1 MELGFAIVLLKSRK
15 PDPVPRRAC
24 LLLRLLA
31 AAVTLNATVAYHAE
45 AGLRPVVPRG
55 PLTTEEKANI
65 ALFEN
70 SKASVVFISTS
81 ERVLN
86 FWTRNVMTVP
96 RGTGSGFFWDEKG
109 HIVTNLH
116 VVNGASG
123 ANVRLADGRDYPAR
137 LIGASEAHDIAVLKI
152 DIPSN
157 SPAPIAVGTSRDLQ
171 VGQKVFAIGNPFG
184 LDWTLTTG
192 IVSALDRA
200 LTGEDGVLIQH
211 LVQTDAAINPGNS
224 GGVLLD
230 SAGRLIGM
238 NTAIYSPSGASAG
251 VGFAVPV
258 DTVNRVVAQLIDNGH
273 YAPPSL
279 GIETDEYLS
288 QAIARRLGVVG
299 VAVARVPRGS
309 AGAKAGL
316 RGVRQGVR
324 GQVTPG
330 DVITAINGKSIDSV
344 ARLLAVLDDY
354 KPGTTV
360 KVSVWRE
367 GKNVDVQ
374 ATLEVENAAD

>member
-1 MELGFAIVLLKSRK
+1 MPLEA
-15 PDPVPRRAC
+15 DPVPPRVSF
-24 LLLRLLA
+24 LIRLLA
-31 AAVTLNATVAYHAE
+31 TTLTLNAAVALPAA

-55 PLTTEEKANI
+55 PLTAEEKANI

-70 SKASVVFISTS
+70 SKASVVYISTS

-116 VVNGASG
+116 VVNGAAS
-123 ANVRLADGRDYPAR
+123 ASVRLADGRDYPAR
-137 LIGASEAHDIAVLKI
+137 LVGASDTHDIAVLKI

-157 SPAPIAVGTSRDLQ
+157 SPAPIPVGTSRDLQ

-192 IVSALDRA
+192 IVSALDRS

-258 DTVNRVVAQLIDNGH
+258 DTVNRVVAQLIDTGH

-279 GIETDEYLS
+279 GVETDEYLS
-288 QAIARRLGVVG
+288 QIIARRLGVVG

-316 RGVRQGVR
+316 RGMRQGPR

-330 DVITAINGKSIDSV
+330 DVITAVNGKSIDSV
-344 ARLLAVLDDY
+344 GRLLAVLDDY
-354 KPGTTV
+354 KPGTTI
-360 KVSVWRE
+360 KLTVWRE
-367 GKNVDVQ
+367 GKNLDLQ
-374 ATLEVENAAD
+374 ATLQVEGDTD

>member
-1 MELGFAIVLLKSRK
+1 MPRHV
-15 PDPVPRRAC
+15 PV

-31 AAVTLNATVAYHAE
+31 VALTLNAAVAFHAE
-45 AGLRPVVPRG
+45 AGLRPIVPRG
-55 PLTTEEKANI
+55 PLTAEEKANI
-65 ALFEN
+65 ALFES
-70 SKASVVFISTS
+70 SKASVVYISTS

-116 VVNGASG
+116 VVRDAAS
-123 ANVRLADGRDYPAR
+123 ANVRLADGRDYPAE
-137 LIGASEAHDIAVLKI
+137 LVGASQTHDIAVLKI
-152 DIPSN
+152 NIPS
-157 SPAPIAVGTSRDLQ
+157 SPPAAIPVGTSRDLQ
-171 VGQKVFAIGNPFG
+171 VGQTVFAIGNPFG

-192 IVSALDRA
+192 IVSALDRS
-200 LTGEDGVLIQH
+200 LTGDDGVVIQH

-224 GGVLLD
+224 GGPLLD
-230 SAGRLIGM
+230 SAGRLIGI

-258 DTVNRVVAQLIDNGH
+258 DTVNRVVAQLIDTGH

-279 GIETDEYLS
+279 GIETDEVLS
-288 QAIARRLGVVG
+288 QVIARRLGVVG
-299 VAVARVPRGS
+299 AAVARVPGGS

-316 RGVRQGVR
+316 RGVKQGPR
-324 GQVTPG
+324 GRVTPG
-330 DVITAINGKSIDSV
+330 DVITAINGKPIDSV

-360 KVSVWRE
+360 KVSLWRE
-367 GKNVDVQ
+367 GKTFVVP
-374 ATLEVENAAD
+374 ATLQVGETGE

>member
-1 MELGFAIVLLKSRK
+1 VSRTSLLF
-15 PDPVPRRAC
+15 
-24 LLLRLLA
+24 RLLA
-31 AAVTLNATVAYHAE
+31 VGLTLNAAVAYQAH

-55 PLTTEEKANI
+55 PLTAEEKANI

-70 SKASVVFISTS
+70 SKASVVYISTS

-96 RGTGSGFFWDEKG
+96 RGTGSGFFWDDKG

-116 VVNGASG
+116 VVRGAAG
-123 ANVRLADGRDYPAR
+123 ANVRLSDGRDYPAE
-137 LIGASEAHDIAVLKI
+137 LVGASESHDIAVLKI
-152 DIPSN
+152 TIPSN
-157 SPAPIAVGTSRDLQ
+157 PPAAIPVGTSRDLQ

-192 IVSALDRA
+192 IVSALDRS
-200 LTGEDGVLIQH
+200 LTGDDGVVIQH

-224 GGVLLD
+224 GGPLLD
-230 SAGRLIGM
+230 SAGRLIGI

-258 DTVNRVVAQLIDNGH
+258 DTVNRVVAQLIDTGH

-288 QAIARRLGVVG
+288 RIIARRLGVIG

-316 RGVRQGVR
+316 RGVRQGAR

-330 DVITAINGKSIDSV
+330 DVITSINGKSVDSV

-354 KPGTTV
+354 KPGTAV
-360 KVSVWRE
+360 KVSLWRE
-367 GKNVDVQ
+367 GKNIDVQ
-374 ATLEVENAAD
+374 ATLQLGDEGGE